1 MGTKLRS
8 RRGPAGGVS
17 RVAAGLGPPPPS
29 VHPRLRTVR
38 GAHAKG
44 TVMGGVAGD
53 KRSGRCALLRRPPS
67 GLTGLAHSPWEGRG
81 KAD

>member
-1 MGTKLRS
+1 MWLL
-8 RRGPAGGVS
+8 AW
-17 RVAAGLGPPPPS
+17 GLHRLPS
-29 VHPRLRTVR
+29 IPGSEQSV

-44 TVMGGVAGD
+44 TVMGRVAGD